1 MIRDKLAVA
10 IKQALAEARDA
21 GEVQYD
27 QLPEIT
33 LDPPKNKGFGDYT
46 TNVAMVMA
54 REVGIAPRQLAER
67 IIARLPKVDGIIER
81 SEVAGAGYIN
91 FYLKPTWLH
100 NTLLKIGDEGEAY
113 GCSDIGKGL
122 KVQVEF
128 VSANPN
134 GPIHI
139 AHGRGGATGD
149 VIANML
155 EALGYN
161 VTRESYI
168 NDARTSLQ
176 MQNFGRSVHA
186 RYMQELGQD
195 YPMPE
200 DAYRGEYITDVAKE
214 IVAEHGDKFLST
226 PEDERI
232 RLFTDLGEEM
242 MLEQQLEDLEEFGIK
257 FDVWFSEQALH
268 DSGKVLEAI
277 ERLKKRGYA
286 YEKAGALW
294 LKSTEF
300 GDDKDRTLVRSNGQ
314 PTYIAADAAY
324 HADKLDRG
332 FDKVID
338 VWGPDHHGYIAR
350 TKAAVAALGYDAGK
364 VEIIIFQVVRLYS
377 AGELVM
383 MSKRAGDVVLLS
395 ELIDEVGAD
404 ATRFFFLMRSTDS
417 GLDFDLEL
425 AKTQSNENPVYYV
438 QYAHARICS
447 ILRKGIEED
456 GIRVPAA
463 RDADLS
469 LLNHDSEIDLM
480 KKLGEFPDVILEA
493 GQAYEPHRL
502 TRYAQDLAA
511 VFHGFY
517 TECRVIS
524 DDEALT
530 DARLVLVDSTRTV
543 LANNLRLLGIS
554 APERM

>member
-1 MIRDKLAVA
+1 MIRDRLAAAVE
-10 IKQALAEARDA
+10 QALNEAREA
-21 GEVQYD
+21 GEIQYD
-27 QLPEIT
+27 RLPEIT
-33 LDPPKNKGFGDYT
+33 LEPPKGKAFGDYT
-46 TNVAMVMA
+46 TNIAMVMA
-54 REVGIAPRQLAER
+54 REARMAPRQLAEK
-67 IIARLPKVDGIIER
+67 IIPRLPSLGGLIER
-81 SEVAGAGYIN
+81 AEVAGAGYIN

-100 NTLLKIGDEGEAY
+100 DIVLRIADEGEAY
-113 GCSDIGKGL
+113 GRTDIGKGQ
-122 KVQVEF
+122 KAQVEF

-134 GPIHI
+134 GPIHV

-149 VIANML
+149 AIASML
-155 EALGYN
+155 EALGYD

-168 NDARTSLQ
+168 NDARSSHQ
-176 MQNFGRSVHA
+176 MQCFGRSINA
-186 RYMQELGQD
+186 RYMQALGQD
-195 YPMPE
+195 FPLPE
-200 DAYRGEYITDVAKE
+200 DAYRGEYVMDIAKE
-214 IVAEHGDKFLST
+214 IVAEHGDKFLSM

-232 RLFTDLGEEM
+232 RTFTDLGEEM
-242 MLEQQLEDLEEFGIK
+242 MLREQKADLEKFGIK
-257 FDVWFSEQALH
+257 FDVWFSEQTLH
-268 DSGKVLEAI
+268 DSGKVQEAI
-277 ERLKKRGYA
+277 EKLKERGYA

-324 HADKLDRG
+324 HANKLDRG

-350 TKAAVAALGYDAGK
+350 TKAAIAALGYDADK

-377 AGELVM
+377 GGELVM

-395 ELIDEVGAD
+395 DLVDEVGKD
-404 ATRFFFLMRSTDS
+404 AARFFFLMRSPDS

-425 AKTQSNENPVYYV
+425 AKSQTNENPVYYV

-447 ILRKGIEED
+447 ILRKAVEED
-456 GIRVPAA
+456 GLQIPAA
-463 RDADLS
+463 RDVDLS
-469 LLNHDSEIDLM
+469 VLGHEAEIDLM
-480 KKLGEFPDVILEA
+480 KKLGEYPDVVMEA
-493 GQAYEPHRL
+493 GRTYEPHRL

-511 VFHGFY
+511 VFHSFY
-517 TECRVIS
+517 GDCRVIS
-524 DDEALT
+524 EDAALT
-530 DARLVLVDSTRTV
+530 AARLVLVDSTRTV

>member
-1 MIRDKLAVA
+1 MIRDRLAAAVE
-10 IKQALAEARDA
+10 QALVEARDA
-21 GEVQYD
+21 GEIRYD
-27 QLPEIT
+27 RLPEIA
-33 LDPPKNKGFGDYT
+33 LEPPKGKAFGDYT

-54 REVGIAPRQLAER
+54 REAAMPPRQLAEK
-67 IIARLPKVDGIIER
+67 IIARLPQIGLIER
-81 SEVAGAGYIN
+81 AEVAGAGYIN

-100 NTLLKIGDEGEAY
+100 DTLLRIADEADAY
-113 GCSDIGKGL
+113 GRTDIGKGA

-134 GPIHI
+134 GPIHV

-149 VIANML
+149 VIASML
-155 EALGYN
+155 EALGYD

-168 NDARTSLQ
+168 NDARSSHQ
-176 MQNFGRSVHA
+176 MQCFGRSINA
-186 RYMQELGQD
+186 RYMQVLGQD
-195 YPMPE
+195 YALPE
-200 DAYRGEYITDVAKE
+200 DAYRGEYVTDIAKQ
-214 IVAEHGDKFLST
+214 IVAEHGDKYLSMA
-226 PEDERI
+226 EDERV

-242 MLEQQLEDLEEFGIK
+242 MLEEQKADLEKFGIK
-257 FDVWFSEQALH
+257 FDVWFSEQKLH
-268 DSGKVLEAI
+268 DSGKVEEAV
-277 ERLKKRGYA
+277 EKLRKRGYA
-286 YEKAGALW
+286 YAKADALW

-350 TKAAVAALGYDAGK
+350 TKAAIAALGYDADK

-377 AGELVM
+377 GGELVM

-395 ELIDEVGAD
+395 ELVDEVGKD
-404 ATRFFFLMRSTDS
+404 AARFFFLMRSTDS

-447 ILRKGIEED
+447 ILRKAAEED
-456 GIRVPAA
+456 GISVPSA
-463 RDADLS
+463 READLS
-469 LLNHDSEIDLM
+469 RLTHEAEIDLM
-480 KKLGEFPDVILEA
+480 KKLNEFPDVILEA

-511 VFHGFY
+511 VFHSFY
-517 TECRVIS
+517 SECRVIS
-524 DDEALT
+524 PEDPALT
-530 DARLVLVDSTRTV
+530 AARLVLVDSTRTV

>member
-1 MIRDKLAVA
+1 MIRDKLAAA
-10 IKQALAEARDA
+10 IEQALQEARDA
-21 GEVQYD
+21 GEIQYD
-27 QLPEIT
+27 QLPEIA
-33 LDPPKNKGFGDYT
+33 LEPPKGKAFGDYT
-46 TNVAMVMA
+46 TNIAMVMA

-67 IIARLPKVDGIIER
+67 IIARLPKADGIIER
-81 SEVAGAGYIN
+81 AEVAGAGYIN
-91 FYLKPTWLH
+91 FHLKPTWL
-100 NTLLKIGDEGEAY
+100 NDILLRIADQGESY

-149 VIANML
+149 VIANMCQS
-155 EALGYN
+155 LGYE

-176 MQNFGRSVHA
+176 MQNFGRSLNA
-186 RYMQELGQD
+186 RYMQELGED

-200 DAYRGEYITDVAKE
+200 DAYRGEYITDIAKE
-214 IVAEHGDKFLST
+214 IVAENGDKFVSM
-226 PEDERI
+226 PEDERV
-232 RLFTDLGEEM
+232 RAFTDLGEKM
-242 MLEQQLEDLEEFGIK
+242 MLEQQKADLEKFGIK
-257 FDVWFSEQALH
+257 FDVWYSEQTLH
-268 DSGKVLEAI
+268 DSGKVQESI

-286 YEKAGALW
+286 YEKADALW

-350 TKAAVAALGYDAGK
+350 TKAAIAALGYDAGK

-377 AGELVM
+377 GGELVM

-395 ELIDEVGAD
+395 ELIDEVGKD
-404 ATRFFFLMRSTDS
+404 AARFFFLMRSTDS

-425 AKTQSNENPVYYV
+425 AKSQTNENPVYYV

-447 ILRKGIEED
+447 ILRKAVEED
-456 GIRVPAA
+456 GVRIPSA
-463 RDADLS
+463 READLS
-469 LLNHDSEIDLM
+469 LLTHDGEIDLM
-480 KKLGEFPDVILEA
+480 KKLGDFPDVILEA
-493 GQAYEPHRL
+493 GQAYEPHKL
-502 TRYAQDLAA
+502 TRYAQDLAS
-511 VFHGFY
+511 VFHSFY
-517 TECRVIS
+517 TECRVIT
-524 DDEALT
+524 DDKALT
-530 DARLVLVDSTRTV
+530 DARLVLADSTRTV

>member
-1 MIRDKLAVA
+1 MIRDRLAAAVE
-10 IKQALAEARDA
+10 QALVEARDA
-21 GEVQYD
+21 GEIRYD
-27 QLPEIT
+27 RLPEIA
-33 LDPPKNKGFGDYT
+33 LEPPKGKAFGDYT

-54 REVGIAPRQLAER
+54 REAAMPPRQLAEK
-67 IIARLPKVDGIIER
+67 IIARLPQIGLIER
-81 SEVAGAGYIN
+81 AEVAGAGYIN

-100 NTLLKIGDEGEAY
+100 DTLLRIADEADAY
-113 GCSDIGKGL
+113 GRTDIGKGA

-134 GPIHI
+134 GPIHV

-149 VIANML
+149 VIASML
-155 EALGYN
+155 EALGYD

-168 NDARTSLQ
+168 NDARSSHQ
-176 MQNFGRSVHA
+176 MQCFGRSINA
-186 RYMQELGQD
+186 RYMQVLGQD
-195 YPMPE
+195 YPLPE
-200 DAYRGEYITDVAKE
+200 DAYRGEYVTDIAKE
-214 IVAEHGDKFLST
+214 IVAEHGDKYLSMA
-226 PEDERI
+226 EDERV

-242 MLEQQLEDLEEFGIK
+242 MLEEQKADLEKFGIK
-257 FDVWFSEQALH
+257 FDVWFSEQKLH
-268 DSGKVLEAI
+268 DSGKVEEAV
-277 ERLKKRGYA
+277 EKLRKRGYA
-286 YEKAGALW
+286 YAKADALW

-350 TKAAVAALGYDAGK
+350 TKAAIAALGYDADK

-377 AGELVM
+377 GGELVM

-395 ELIDEVGAD
+395 ELVDEVGKD
-404 ATRFFFLMRSTDS
+404 AARFFFLMRSTDS

-447 ILRKGIEED
+447 ILRKAAEED
-456 GIRVPAA
+456 GISVPSA
-463 RDADLS
+463 READLS
-469 LLNHDSEIDLM
+469 RLTHEAEIDLM
-480 KKLGEFPDVILEA
+480 KKLNEFPDVILEA

-511 VFHGFY
+511 VFHSFY
-517 TECRVIS
+517 SECRVIS
-524 DDEALT
+524 PEDPALT
-530 DARLVLVDSTRTV
+530 AARLVLVDSTRTV

>member
-1 MIRDKLAVA
+1 MIRDKLAAA
-10 IKQALAEARDA
+10 IEQALQESRDA
-21 GEVQYD
+21 GEIQYD
-27 QLPEIT
+27 QLPEIA
-33 LDPPKNKGFGDYT
+33 LEPPKGKAFGDYT

-54 REVGIAPRQLAER
+54 REIGIAPRQLAER
-67 IIARLPKVDGIIER
+67 IIAHLPKADGIIDR
-81 SEVAGAGYIN
+81 AEVAGAGYVN
-91 FYLKPTWLH
+91 FYLRPTWLH
-100 NTLLKIGDEGEAY
+100 DIVLGISDGGESY
-113 GCSDIGKGL
+113 GCSDIGKGA

-134 GPIHI
+134 GPIHV

-149 VIANML
+149 VIANMC
-155 EALGYN
+155 EALGYE

-176 MQNFGRSVHA
+176 MQNFGRSINA
-186 RYMQELGQD
+186 RYMQALGED
-195 YPMPE
+195 CPMPE
-200 DAYRGEYITDVAKE
+200 DAYKGEYIADIARD
-214 IVAEHGDKFLST
+214 IVAADGKKYVSMSD
-226 PEDERI
+226 DERV
-232 RLFTDLGEEM
+232 RAFTDLGEKM
-242 MLEQQLEDLEEFGIK
+242 MLEQQKEDLEKFGIK
-257 FDVWFSEQALH
+257 FDVWYSEQTLH
-268 DSGKVLEAI
+268 DSGKVQEAI

-286 YEKAGALW
+286 HEKAGALW

-350 TKAAVAALGYDAGK
+350 TKAAIAALGYDADR

-377 AGELVM
+377 GGELVM

-395 ELIDEVGAD
+395 ELIDEVGKD
-404 ATRFFFLMRSTDS
+404 AARFFFLMRSTDS

-425 AKTQSNENPVYYV
+425 AKSQTNENPVYYV

-447 ILRKGIEED
+447 ILRKATEED
-456 GIRVPAA
+456 GIRVPTA
-463 RDADLS
+463 READLS
-469 LLNHDSEIDLM
+469 LLTHDGEIDLM
-480 KKLGEFPDVILEA
+480 KKLGEFPDVMLEA
-493 GQAYEPHRL
+493 GQSYEPHRL
-502 TRYAQDLAA
+502 CRYAQDLAA
-511 VFHGFY
+511 VFHSFY

-524 DDEALT
+524 DDRALT
-530 DARLVLVDSTRTV
+530 DARLVLVGSTRTV
-543 LANNLRLLGIS
+543 LANNLRILGIS
-554 APERM
+554 ATERM